1 MKTKVDREGKSS
13 QVACWSSFGWF
24 IKVSCPPPCVTLC
37 HSSKHNGIHA
47 CAAMKIQLHTA
58 HRKSAILCIVRCY
71 WGSCVQLTPCGG
83 CGVLGKAPAHGRLGA
98 TKNNGEEKRKQNRTK
113 LVWMCKT
120 RINLLESTLK
130 GNMWKMTDRKSE
142 QRGGWSVLILS
153 RGGVELAKY
162 QVGGRGW
169 LQRGGANTILSTLTK

>member
-1 MKTKVDREGKSS
+1 MAFTPVLQWKYNCT
-13 QVACWSSFGWF
+13 
-24 IKVSCPPPCVTLC
+24 
-37 HSSKHNGIHA
+37 
-47 CAAMKIQLHTA
+47 LHTG
-58 HRKSAILCIVRCY
+58 RVPYCVFVRCY
-71 WGSCVQLTPCGG
+71 WGCCVQLTPCGG

-113 LVWMCKT
+113 LVWMCNT

-162 QVGGRGW
+162 QAGGRGW
-169 LQRGGANTILSTLTK
+169 LQRAGANTILSTLTKEPSHSYTFLKTIQARVHC